1 LKNKM
6 ARVSSFQTVAF
17 CLLLALSVVAAT
29 SALIW
34 ASPQNPPPAPPPA
47 SLQSPAGQA
56 PVFRAAVE
64 LVRIDVS
71 VLDRDHKPVHGL
83 TAADFVVREDTK
95 PQTIEAFSEVE
106 LPDPVEPTA
115 KWMQSTV
122 HDVTSN
128 ELHDSRIVVIV
139 LDDAVIPQD
148 VKMAAEAKAIAR
160 DVVNH
165 LGPTDLA
172 SVVYTM
178 SNKQKTQGFTTDKG
192 RLLAAVEKFT
202 PGFATFG
209 VEADDYIFY
218 QYSVNVVS
226 DLADYLVAL
235 PQRRKTLVYIST
247 GVPLDPA
254 ANAPMIAAGT
264 RGAAAGGAVD
274 QREEMLRLDQDLR
287 DSFQRAQRA
296 NVGIY
301 PIDPSGLNGVYN
313 FVMNRLLVK
322 RVSAQDAMDIAHKKE
337 GFARDFLLEHADNTG
352 GRATVNT
359 NDYTEGIT
367 QIFREN
373 GSYYL
378 LGFRQ
383 TDPKGAGKYSRL
395 DVQLKDH
402 PGLEVRARKINYTPK
417 PERALA
423 KASAVTMA
431 LAGLLPSPDTPMR
444 VTVAPFAK
452 PINPELT
459 DKEKK
464 TAYGDTTVAI
474 VLAVDEPAPK
484 ERVIEHVDLLTRA
497 FTVDGDPRGSQN
509 QTADVTIRAATPLPG
524 EPTPLARYEVLT
536 EITLKPG
543 RYELRLAVDNADQ
556 AKTGSVFVDVD
567 VPDFD
572 HQPLSLSGVVLD
584 SVSAPYSAP
593 KDALVAV
600 MPIVPTT
607 DRDFDIGGQ
616 VKTFLRVYQGGKS
629 PVAPVTLTT
638 SILDEHD
645 VKVFSS
651 ESTLD
656 SDRFAASRS
665 ADVTFVLPLDKL
677 KPGAHVLVF
686 EAASGKATARRE
698 VVFTVR

>member
-6 ARVSSFQTVAF
+6 TRESSFQTFAF
-17 CLLLALSVVAAT
+17 CLLT

-34 ASPQNPPPAPPPA
+34 AAPQNPPASPAPPAP
-47 SLQSPAGQA
+47 QA
-56 PVFRAAVE
+56 PVFRAGVE
-64 LVRIDVS
+64 LVRVDVS
-71 VLDRDHKPVHGL
+71 VLDKDHKPVRGL
-83 TAADFVVREDTK
+83 TAADFIVREDTK
-95 PQTIEAFSEVE
+95 PQTIEAFSEVV

-115 KWMQSTV
+115 KWMRSTL
-122 HDVTSN
+122 HDVTNN

-148 VKMAAEAKAIAR
+148 VKMAAAAKAIAR
-160 DVVNH
+160 DVVNR

-172 SVVYTM
+172 SIVYTM
-178 SNKQKTQGFTTDKG
+178 NNKQKAQGFTTDKG

-218 QYSVNVVS
+218 QYSVNVVR
-226 DLADYLVAL
+226 DLADYLIAL

-247 GVPLDPA
+247 GVPINPQMS
-254 ANAPMIAAGT
+254 APMIAAGSQ
-264 RGAAAGGAVD
+264 GAAVGNTIA

-301 PIDPSGLNGVYN
+301 PIDPAGLNGVYD
-313 FVMNRLLVK
+313 FVLNRLLVK
-322 RVSAQDAMDIAHKKE
+322 RVSAQAAMDMAHMTE
-337 GFARDFLLEHADNTG
+337 GLARDFLLEHADNTG

-378 LGFRQ
+378 LGFRE
-383 TDPKGAGKYSRL
+383 TDPKGVGKYSRL
-395 DVQLKDH
+395 DVKLKDR
-402 PGLEVRARKINYTPK
+402 PDLEVRARKINYTPK

-431 LAGLLPSPDTPMR
+431 LAGLLPSPDAPMR
-444 VTVAPFAK
+444 VSVAPFAK
-452 PINPELT
+452 AINPELT

-464 TAYGDTTVAI
+464 AAYGDTTAAI
-474 VLAVDEPAPK
+474 VLAIDEPAPK
-484 ERVIEHVDLLTRA
+484 ERVVEHVDVLTRA
-497 FTVDGDPRGSQN
+497 FTADGDPRGSQN
-509 QTADVTIRAATPLPG
+509 QMADVTIRAAEALPG
-524 EPTPLARYEVLT
+524 EPAPVARYEVLT

-543 RYELRLAVDNADQ
+543 RYQLRLAVDNMAQ
-556 AKTGSVFVDVD
+556 ARTGSVFVDVE
-567 VPDFD
+567 VPDFG
-572 HQPLSLSGVVLD
+572 HLPLSLSGVALE
-584 SVSAPYSAP
+584 SASAPYAAP
-593 KDALVAV
+593 KGALAAV

-607 DRDFDIGGQ
+607 DRDFETSGQ
-616 VKTFLRVYQGGKS
+616 VKTFLQVYQGGKS

-651 ESTLD
+651 ESSLD
-656 SDRFAASRS
+656 PERFATNRA
-665 ADVTFVLPLDKL
+665 ADVTFTLPLDKL
-677 KPGAHVLVF
+677 MPGTHLLAF
-686 EAASGKATARRE
+686 EATSGKATARRE

>member
-6 ARVSSFQTVAF
+6 VRARSFLTFAF
-17 CLLLALSVVAAT
+17 CLVPL
-29 SALIW
+29 ALIW
-34 ASPQNPPPAPPPA
+34 AQV
-47 SLQSPAGQA
+47 
-56 PVFRAAVE
+56 PVFRAAVD

-71 VLDRDHKPVHGL
+71 VLDKDHRPVHGL
-83 TAADFVVREDTK
+83 TAADFVIREDTT
-95 PQTIEAFSEVE
+95 PQTIDAFSEVV

-115 KWMQSTV
+115 KWMRSAL
-122 HDVTSN
+122 HDVTNN

-148 VKMAAEAKAIAR
+148 VKMTAAAKAIAR
-160 DVVNH
+160 DVVNR
-165 LGPTDLA
+165 LGPTDMA
-172 SVVYTM
+172 SIVYTM
-178 SNKQKTQGFTTDKG
+178 NNKQKTQGFTTDKA

-209 VEADDYIFY
+209 IEADDYIFY

-247 GVPLDPA
+247 GVPIDPA

-264 RGAAAGGAVD
+264 RGAAAGNAVD

-301 PIDPSGLNGVYN
+301 PIDPAGLNGIYE
-313 FVMNRLLVK
+313 FALNRLLVK
-322 RVSAQDAMDIAHKKE
+322 RVPAQTAEEMAHKLD
-337 GFARDFLLEHADNTG
+337 GLSRDFLLEHADNTG

-367 QIFREN
+367 QMFREN

-383 TDPKGAGKYSRL
+383 TDPKGPGKYSRL

-402 PGLEVRARKINYTPK
+402 PGFEVRARKINYTPK

-444 VTVAPFAK
+444 VSVAPFAK

-464 TAYGDTTVAI
+464 AAYGDTTVAI
-474 VLAVDEPAPK
+474 VLGVDEPAPK
-484 ERVIEHVDLLTRA
+484 ERVVEHVDLLTRA
-497 FTVDGDPRGSQN
+497 FTVEGDPRASQN
-509 QTADVTIRAATPLPG
+509 QTADVTIRAATPGAGAL
-524 EPTPLARYEVLT
+524 PLARYEVLT

-543 RYELRLAVDNADQ
+543 RYELRLAVDNAAQ
-556 AKTGSVFVDVD
+556 AKTGSVFVNVD

-572 HQPLSLSGVVLD
+572 HLPLSLSGVVLD
-584 SVSAPYSAP
+584 SASAPYSAP

-600 MPIVPTT
+600 TPIVPTT
-607 DRDFDIGGQ
+607 DREFETSGQ

-645 VKVFSS
+645 AKVFSS
-651 ESTLD
+651 ESTLEA
-656 SDRFAASRS
+656 DRFAASRS
-665 ADVTFVLPLDKL
+665 ADVTFPLPLDKL
-677 KPGAHVLVF
+677 KPGVHLLLF
-686 EAASGKATARRE
+686 EATSGKATARRE
-698 VVFTVR
+698 VVFTVH

>member
-1 LKNKM
+1 
-6 ARVSSFQTVAF
+6 
-17 CLLLALSVVAAT
+17 
-29 SALIW
+29 
-34 ASPQNPPPAPPPA
+34 
-47 SLQSPAGQA
+47 
-56 PVFRAAVE
+56 VFRAAVD

-71 VLDRDHKPVHGL
+71 VLDKDHKPVHGL
-83 TAADFVVREDTK
+83 TAGDFIIREDTK
-95 PQTIEAFSEVE
+95 PQTIDAFSEVV
-106 LPDPVEPTA
+106 LSDPVEPTA
-115 KWMQSTV
+115 KWMKSSL
-122 HDVTSN
+122 HDVTTN

-148 VKMAAEAKAIAR
+148 VKMAAAAKAIAR
-160 DVVNH
+160 DVVNR
-165 LGPTDLA
+165 LGPTDVA
-172 SVVYTM
+172 SIVYTM
-178 SNKQKTQGFTTDKG
+178 NNKQKAQGFTTDKG
-192 RLLAAVEKFT
+192 LLLAAVEKFT

-247 GVPLDPA
+247 GVPIDPA
-254 ANAPMIAAGT
+254 ANAPMIAAGSK
-264 RGAAAGGAVD
+264 GAAAGQAID

-322 RVSAQDAMDIAHKKE
+322 RVSAQDAMDMAHKTE
-337 GFARDFLLEHADNTG
+337 GFARDFLLEHAENTG

-359 NDYTEGIT
+359 NDYTGGIT
-367 QIFREN
+367 QMFREN

-378 LGFRQ
+378 LGFRE
-383 TDPKGAGKYSRL
+383 TDPKGVGKYSRL
-395 DVQLKDH
+395 DVQLKNH
-402 PGLEVRARKINYTPK
+402 PDLEVRARKINYTPK

-452 PINPELT
+452 PVNPELT

-464 TAYGDTTVAI
+464 AAYGETTVAI
-474 VLAVDEPAPK
+474 VLGVDEPAPK
-484 ERVIEHVDLLTRA
+484 ERVVEHVDLLTRA
-497 FTVDGDPRGSQN
+497 FTIEGEQRGSQN
-509 QTADVTIRAATPLPG
+509 QTADVTIRAATPRPG
-524 EPTPLARYEVLT
+524 EPPPLARYEVLT
-536 EITLKPG
+536 DITLKPG
-543 RYELRLAVDNADQ
+543 RYQLRLAVDNAAQ

-572 HQPLSLSGVVLD
+572 HLPLSLSGVVLD
-584 SVSAPYSAP
+584 SASAPYSAP
-593 KDALVAV
+593 KDALVSV

-607 DRDFDIGGQ
+607 DRDFETGGQ
-616 VKTFLRVYQGGKS
+616 VKTFLRVYQGGKA

-645 VKVFSS
+645 AKVFSS
-651 ESTLD
+651 ESTLEAE
-656 SDRFAASRS
+656 RFATSRA
-665 ADVTFVLPLDKL
+665 ADVTFPLPLDKL
-677 KPGAHVLVF
+677 KPGAHLLVF
-686 EAASGKATARRE
+686 EVTSGKATARRE